1 MAAAEIDAMTPD
13 QLKEAYRQHNLE
25 LSQGF
30 KILNE
35 LEAEGKITLERC
47 DLLKQRFYKMH
58 KIMTDNQSKE
68 TQL

>member
-1 MAAAEIDAMTPD
+1 MTPD

-35 LEAEGKITLERC
+35 LEASKDLSTDKV
-47 DLLKQRFYKMH
+47 DLLKQRFYTMH
-58 KIMTDNQSKE
+58 KLMTEN
-68 TQL
+68 